1 MTQAQFREEHIVAAF
16 KDDASARRA
25 AAAVERTGVDAA
37 RIRVGSEQDERA
49 ELQAE
54 MKEEMELS
62 MMGPG
67 NFGPFTKE
75 MQKGMGV
82 GMAIAIPVGV
92 ILGVVVAALPIWGTA
107 PSVDLWMR
115 VLIGAAVGAAGGAT
129 LGFVLGGGWKP
140 AFSNEGEPVADRGLT
155 VAVSTADPAEAERAA
170 ATLREHGAARVDRV
184 SPDGQPLD
192 RVDE

>member
-16 KDDASARRA
+16 ESDSAARRA
-25 AAAVERTGVDAA
+25 AEAVERAGVDAS
-37 RIRVGSEQDERA
+37 RIRVGSDADERA

-75 MQKGMGV
+75 MQKGLGA

-140 AFSNEGEPVADRGLT
+140 AFTDEGEPVADRGLT

-170 ATLREHGAARVDRV
+170 TTLRQHGAARVDRV
-184 SPDGQPLD
+184 SADGQPIDRLD
-192 RVDE
+192 D

>member
-16 KDDASARRA
+16 DSDAAARRA
-25 AAAVERTGVDAA
+25 ADAVAEAGIDAS

-75 MQKGMGV
+75 MQKGMSA
-82 GMAIAIPVGV
+82 GMAIAVPIGVVLGV
-92 ILGVVVAALPIWGTA
+92 IVAALPIWGTA

-115 VLIGAAVGAAGGAT
+115 VLIGAAVGAAAGAT

-140 AFSNEGEPVADRGLT
+140 AFSDEGEPIADRGLT
-155 VAVSTADPAEAERAA
+155 VAVSTADPAEVERAT
-170 ATLREHGAARVDRV
+170 ATLRQHGAARVDRV
-184 SPDGQPLD
+184 NPDGQPID

>member
-16 KDDASARRA
+16 DSDAAARRA
-25 AAAVERTGVDAA
+25 AEAVERAGVDAS
-37 RIRVGSEQDERA
+37 RIRVGSDADERA

-75 MQKGMGV
+75 MQKGMGA

-92 ILGVVVAALPIWGTA
+92 LVGIVVAALPIWGTA

-115 VLIGAAVGAAGGAT
+115 ILIGAAVGAAGGAT

-140 AFSNEGEPVADRGLT
+140 AFSDEGEPVADRALT
-155 VAVSTADPAEAERAA
+155 VAVATADRAEAERAT

-184 SPDGQPLD
+184 SPDGQPID
-192 RVDE
+192 RIDE